1 MTDTTPHI
9 TRLLKDWHAGDD
21 AALDNLLPTVIEEL
35 RRIARRHLA
44 REAPGHTLQP
54 TALVN
59 EVYLRLAGR
68 RADLE
73 SRIHFFA
80 FAARLMR
87 EILVDH
93 ARARRTRKRGG
104 DAQRVDFEAALG
116 VAVNVAVDLDTVLAV
131 DDALR
136 RLEAL
141 DAEQSRI
148 VEMRYFSGLTLPE
161 IAEVMEISLATVER
175 RWSVARRWLAR
186 EISTAP
192 PTVPK

>member
-1 MTDTTPHI
+1 MKDSDLHI

-21 AALDNLLPTVIEEL
+21 AALDTLLPTVFEEL
-35 RRIARRHLA
+35 RRIARRHLS

-59 EVYLRLAGR
+59 EVYLRLTGR

-73 SRIHFFA
+73 SRVHFFA

-93 ARARRTRKRGG
+93 ARARRTHKRGG
-104 DAQRVDFEAALG
+104 EAQRVDFEAALG
-116 VAVNVAVDLDTVLAV
+116 VAAEVAVDLDTVLAV
-131 DDALR
+131 DHALR
-136 RLEAL
+136 RLEEF
-141 DAEQSRI
+141 DAEQSRT
-148 VEMRYFSGLTLPE
+148 VELRYFSGLTLPE
-161 IAEVMEISLATVER
+161 IAGVMEISLATVER

-186 EISTAP
+186 EISSM
-192 PTVPK
+192 PK